1 MGELL
6 NIMATVTKETNVI
19 PPMMP
24 KIIGNQFS
32 EFGGGGTGVQSSQHS
47 LSWQYPGRGINT
59 SGQFVVLHGKFTH
72 SSNSKKKKKSLIS
85 KFLKKIHFGFMF

>member
-1 MGELL
+1 MWYRNFPVFFTPNHVFNIMGELL

-19 PPMMP
+19 LPMMP

-47 LSWQYPGRGINT
+47 LSWQYPGRGI
-59 SGQFVVLHGKFTH
+59 
-72 SSNSKKKKKSLIS
+72 
-85 KFLKKIHFGFMF
+85 

>member
-24 KIIGNQFS
+24 KIIGNQFWG
-32 EFGGGGTGVQSSQHS
+32 EFGGGGTGVQSSQH
-47 LSWQYPGRGINT
+47 LLIWQYPGRGIKT
-59 SGQFVVLHGKFTH
+59 SGQFVVLHGKSGH
-72 SSNSKKKKKSLIS
+72 SSNSKKKKKS
-85 KFLKKIHFGFMF
+85 KYFRQYFWF